1 MNYKDIAVKNEQR
14 LKQKNLRWAT
24 LLYNAVVLLEEQ
36 YNPLQLQ
43 DENNADIF
51 EDVHEYLLDE
61 LGMTEEEYKEIME

>member
-36 YNPLQLQ
+36 YDPHILQEQ
-43 DENNADIF
+43 
-51 EDVHEYLLDE
+51 
-61 LGMTEEEYKEIME
+61 LGMTQAEYISLMNWGEE

>member
-43 DENNADIF
+43 E
-51 EDVHEYLLDE
+51 E
-61 LGMTEEEYKEIME
+61 LGMTQAEYNSLMNWGEE

>member
-1 MNYKDIAVKNEQR
+1 MTYKDIAVKNEQR

-43 DENNADIF
+43 K
-51 EDVHEYLLDE
+51 E
-61 LGMTEEEYKEIME
+61 LGMTQAEYNSLMSWGEE

>member
-36 YNPLQLQ
+36 YDPLQLQ
-43 DENNADIF
+43 E
-51 EDVHEYLLDE
+51 E
-61 LGMTEEEYKEIME
+61 LGMTQAEYNSLMNWGEEQTNDNRRV